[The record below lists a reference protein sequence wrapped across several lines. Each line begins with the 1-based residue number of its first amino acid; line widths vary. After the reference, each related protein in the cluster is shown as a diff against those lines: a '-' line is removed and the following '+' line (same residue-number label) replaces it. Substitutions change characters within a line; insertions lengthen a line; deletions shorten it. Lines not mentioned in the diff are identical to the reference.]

1 MMNFFRK
8 ILRDQRGFTL
18 IELIIV
24 VTILAVLAGVAL
36 LNSGGTEDEAKLAKA
51 KTDVDTLATAL
62 KVYKIKEGKYP
73 AALTDLTSDGTKG
86 YKAMLDEIPND
97 PYGAADQDYAYTA
110 AADGKTAT
118 VSTNDADTTKGIKA
132 TASKSLK

>member
-36 LNSGGTEDEAKLAKA
+36 LNSGGTEEDARIAKA
-51 KTDVDTLATAL
+51 KTDVAAIATAV
-62 KVYKIKEGKYP
+62 KVYQVKVGSYP
-73 AALTDLTSDGTKG
+73 ATLNALISDNGD
-86 YKAMLDEIPND
+86 YKAMLDELPEN
-97 PYGAADQDYAYTA
+97 PFAADKAYVYSI
-110 AADGKTAT
+110 DAT
-118 VSTNDADTTKGIKA
+118 TGVVTISTSGTSPKVTR
-132 TASKSLK
+132 TLK